1 MFFDRHMAMR
11 EYLSHIIKEV
21 YVIIHATKYCKHQFQ
36 TFSKTIMIF
45 LLVSF
50 DRNLKV
56 GLWKHIKV
64 FDTACNLTTN
74 HFGLSLSWT

>member
-1 MFFDRHMAMR
+1 
-11 EYLSHIIKEV
+11 
-21 YVIIHATKYCKHQFQ
+21 
-36 TFSKTIMIF
+36 MIF

-50 DRNLKV
+50 DRNLKL

-74 HFGLSLSWT
+74 LTLVCHSAEHKKDMSMESFSLDNPKIFR